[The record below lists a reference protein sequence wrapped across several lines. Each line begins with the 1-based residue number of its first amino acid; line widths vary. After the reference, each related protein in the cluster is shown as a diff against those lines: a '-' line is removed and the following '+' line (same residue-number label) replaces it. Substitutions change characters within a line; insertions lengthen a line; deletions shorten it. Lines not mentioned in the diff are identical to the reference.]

1 MLTPLQVKTKSSAEI
16 GGPQARTPSLEFEEK
31 KKGEREGIDNLEG
44 KRKPDGEYNK
54 F

>member
-16 GGPQARTPSLEFEEK
+16 GGPQAPTPSLKK

-44 KRKPDGEYNK
+44 KRKPDSEYNK